1 MRISDWSSDVC
12 SSDLF
17 TLKHPINA
25 ADRTTSDRNQG
36 PEVANVR
43 DLLRIRDL
51 RISFVLPEGR
61 LEAVRGVSFRV
72 PAGKTVALVGESGS
86 GKSVAS
92 QALTGIL
99 PRTAPIHPGRLPFH
113 APLLAAHRATT
124 MSTLPRPAPPP
135 TH

>member
-86 GKSVAS
+86 GKSVVS
-92 QALTGIL
+92 QAIMGIL
-99 PRTAPIHPGRLPFH
+99 RSEEHTSELQSLMRITYAVIC
-113 APLLAAHRATT
+113 
-124 MSTLPRPAPPP
+124 SKKKKN
-135 TH
+135 